1 MDRPLQLTVY
11 DPGSCNLK
19 PLNDFNHRSGIQ
31 TGWVWI
37 KYEPT
42 EEQEGMPVEQSEESR
57 GVHLT
62 GDLGWTRLQV
72 AAVVSSEASE
82 QWTV

>member
-19 PLNDFNHRSGIQ
+19 RLNGFNHRSGIR
-31 TGWVWI
+31 TGWVRI

-42 EEQEGMPVEQSEESR
+42 GEQEGMPVEQSEESR

-62 GDLGWTRLQV
+62 DDLDWTRLQV
-72 AAVVSSEASE
+72 AGV
-82 QWTV
+82 